1 MNFSYWFS
9 NRLKIR
15 KGASSSTVTGAVI
28 AVAGVALALM
38 VMQLSLSV
46 TSGFKHEIERKVFG
60 FDAPV
65 TVLPP
70 YDYNTATTAVE
81 MHPDDTLS
89 AIIASVMPD
98 AVQVPVFRR
107 HAILKTDNDFLAV
120 ECVSHGPG
128 HDDSFERSNI
138 VTGSWP
144 DFNAPA
150 EADSIVIST
159 VMADRLGLDIGDRIF
174 MYFFV
179 DDTPKVR
186 RAFVAGTYRSN
197 FGEYD
202 KSIIY
207 APIGMMQRL
216 GADRSAVTA
225 IALEVPYKSGD
236 IAADAEH
243 LQQAL
248 LAAYRSGRLSEAYP
262 VTDILESGAV
272 FFNWLDLLDTNVVVI
287 FILMIAVAAF
297 TLISSLFIIILD
309 RVTTIGILRSI
320 GASGQAINRIFVFVA
335 LRLVG
340 LGMIIGNALSIG
352 IIALQRATH
361 FLKLD
366 PDMYYLNY
374 VPLEFDW
381 TTTLLLNAGTAVAA
395 WIILILPARLAAHVD
410 PASAMRYE

>member
-9 NRLKIR
+9 NRLRIR
-15 KGASSSTVTGAVI
+15 RGAPSSTVTGAVI

-38 VMQLSLSV
+38 VMELSLAV
-46 TSGFKHEIERKVFG
+46 TSGFKNEIERKVFG

-70 YDYNTATTAVE
+70 YDYNTATSAVE
-81 MHPDDTLS
+81 LHPGDTLS
-89 AIIASVMPD
+89 AVIASAVPD
-98 AVQVPVFRR
+98 AAQVPIFRR
-107 HAILKTDNDFLAV
+107 HAILKTDNDFMAV

-128 HDDSFERSNI
+128 HEDSFERSNI
-138 VTGSWP
+138 VDGSWP
-144 DFNAPA
+144 DFNTPA
-150 EADSIVIST
+150 DADSIVIST
-159 VMADRLGLDIGDRIF
+159 VMADRLGLGTGDRIF

-179 DDTPKVR
+179 DGNPRAR
-186 RAFVAGTYRSN
+186 RAFIAGIYRSN

-202 KSIIY
+202 KSILY
-207 APIGMMQRL
+207 APLGMMQRL
-216 GADRSAVTA
+216 GSDRSAVTA
-225 IALEVPYKSGD
+225 IALEGLDKD
-236 IAADAEH
+236 NIAADADR

-248 LAAYRSGRLSEAYP
+248 LSAYRSGQLSEAYP
-262 VTDILESGAV
+262 VTDILETGAV

-309 RVTTIGILRSI
+309 RVTTIGILRSL
-320 GASGQAINRIFVFVA
+320 GASGQAVNRIFIFVA

-340 LGMIIGNALSIG
+340 LGMIIGNALSIE

-374 VPLEFDW
+374 VPLEFNW
-381 TTTLLLNAGTAVAA
+381 TTILMLNTGTAVAA
-395 WIILILPARLAAHVD
+395 WLILILPARLAARVD